1 MNKKQL
7 AIILSKL
14 KTIEDLK
21 LNLEQYNLDSEIAAE
36 IIWRMYLNNDIKNK
50 VIGDFGC
57 GNGILGYGCLLL
69 GARKV
74 YFVDKDKNAVEIAKK
89 NVRSKKAIFIN
100 KDVKD
105 FNKKLDIVV
114 ENPPFGVK
122 KRKADKIF
130 LEKAMELSN
139 KIYSLHKIESKEFI
153 EALIK
158 NKFIVKNIIEIK
170 LPLRKSYKFHRKKI
184 YYIKIGLWIME
195 RFKKI

>member
-1 MNKKQL
+1 MNKKKL
-7 AIILSKL
+7 AINLSKL
-14 KTIEDLK
+14 KKIEDLK
-21 LNLEQYNLDSEIAAE
+21 LNLEQYSLDSEIAAE
-36 IIWRMYLNNDIKNK
+36 ILWRMYLNNDIKNK
-50 VIGDFGC
+50 IIGDFGC

-184 YYIKIGLWIME
+184 YYIK
-195 RFKKI
+195 